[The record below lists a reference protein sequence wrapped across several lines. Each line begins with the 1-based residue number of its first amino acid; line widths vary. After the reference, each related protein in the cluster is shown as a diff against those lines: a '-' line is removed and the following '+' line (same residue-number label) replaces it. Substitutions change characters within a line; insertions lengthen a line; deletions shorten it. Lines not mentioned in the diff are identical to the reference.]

1 MLCYVRCSLNR
12 HLQKASGSSL
22 FSVFNLSILSLLNW
36 LILLTLF
43 CYNYYHFH
51 PTSSLSTIST
61 SSNSSSSST
70 TSPCLTRLTT
80 PIPPSPALAVT
91 TRSSFQICKVRWF
104 HPIQQPTFSMLTGTP
119 RFQCRPSSNN
129 TSPRHHSQPGRSD
142 LRRDK
147 NIRLG
152 QATLE
157 VNNFSSTF
165 NSGPTKS
172 ISPFIYTQQQTIPL
186 AGMHTAVAGWMK
198 SMHGVIDST
207 SARLRRPK
215 VRRWSTN
222 KLIVL
227 DPGSLSTFSTSFNL
241 DGHRHL
247 ESRSASLYFPP
258 DYAPSPS
265 SFPRIMLH
273 NSRPGSELEL
283 GPSFILFFSPH
294 FVLLLMMHYCI
305 FMSVGFLGW
314 CLFCLLPPL
323 FLLLHGA
330 CLTMYGGDCCLLS
343 LRTDPP
349 PFSFHPHFPCYSS
362 AVFPFL
368 PLLQTYTKPNFMPC
382 SCPLV
387 YHPRLFLFGW

>member
-1 MLCYVRCSLNR
+1 MLCYVRYSLKS
-12 HLQKASGSSL
+12 HLQKASGSLL

-36 LILLTLF
+36 LLLLTLF

-61 SSNSSSSST
+61 SSNSST

-80 PIPPSPALAVT
+80 PIPPSPALVVT
-91 TRSSFQICKVRWF
+91 TRLSFQICKVRWS
-104 HPIQQPTFSMLTGTP
+104 HPIQQPTFSMLTGIP

-172 ISPFIYTQQQTIPL
+172 ISPSIYTQQQTIPL

-198 SMHGVIDST
+198 SKHGVIDST

-247 ESRSASLYFPP
+247 ESRSASLYSPP
-258 DYAPSPS
+258 DYASSPS

-273 NSRPGSELEL
+273 NSQPGSGLEL
-283 GPSFILFFSPH
+283 GPSFILFSSPH

-305 FMSVGFLGW
+305 LWVSDFCAGVCFVCFLHSFIFFTV
-314 CLFCLLPPL
+314 L
-323 FLLLHGA
+323 A
-330 CLTMYGGDCCLLS
+330 LTMYGGDCCFLS

>member
-1 MLCYVRCSLNR
+1 MFDALWTDTYK
-12 HLQKASGSSL
+12 KASGSSL

-36 LILLTLF
+36 LLLLTLF
-43 CYNYYHFH
+43 CYNSYHFH
-51 PTSSLSTIST
+51 PTFSIFYIYF
-61 SSNSSSSST
+61 SNSSTFST

-80 PIPPSPALAVT
+80 PIPPSPALAAT
-91 TRSSFQICKVRWF
+91 TRLSFQICKVRWP
-104 HPIQQPTFSMLTGTP
+104 HPIQQYEISPMLTGIP

-129 TSPRHHSQPGRSD
+129 TSPRHYSQPGRSD

-157 VNNFSSTF
+157 VNNFPSTF
-165 NSGPTKS
+165 NSGSTKS
-172 ISPFIYTQQQTIPL
+172 LSPSIYTQQQTIPL

-198 SMHGVIDST
+198 SKHGVIDST

-247 ESRSASLYFPP
+247 ESRSASLYSPP

-273 NSRPGSELEL
+273 NSRTGSGLEL
-283 GPSFILFFSPH
+283 GPSFIS
-294 FVLLLMMHYCI
+294 
-305 FMSVGFLGW
+305 S
-314 CLFCLLPPL
+314 
-323 FLLLHGA
+323 LLHI
-330 CLTMYGGDCCLLS
+330 
-343 LRTDPP
+343 
-349 PFSFHPHFPCYSS
+349 
-362 AVFPFL
+362 
-368 PLLQTYTKPNFMPC
+368 
-382 SCPLV
+382 
-387 YHPRLFLFGW
+387 LFYY